1 MYEVRTFTLSD
12 WQVRM
17 WERAVDLA
25 FKRGEAESRPLGE
38 IVSDLNTLYEHFFA
52 RKEGELRPAF
62 YPGMVALTASI
73 KGNS

>member
-1 MYEVRTFTLSD
+1 MYEVRALTLSD
-12 WQVRM
+12 WQERI
-17 WERAVDLA
+17 WERAVELA

-38 IVSDLNTLYEHFFA
+38 IVSELNDLYEQHFA
-52 RKEGELRPAF
+52 RKAGEPRPAF

>member
-38 IVSDLNTLYEHFFA
+38 IVSDLNTLYEHFFCSQRGRA
-52 RKEGELRPAF
+52 PSGFLSRDGSFNSVNQRK
-62 YPGMVALTASI
+62 
-73 KGNS
+73 